1 MLCYFLV
8 AVAKFVDLA
17 RNAKYS
23 ICARVALKRW
33 AVELGCC
40 AQTKICILFLFIFLF
55 TFLSSYLFLSNHN
68 FSASNLLTQPENR
81 NWGMVDV

>member
-1 MLCYFLV
+1 MLCYFLA

-33 AVELGCC
+33 AVELS
-40 AQTKICILFLFIFLF
+40 ALRTDQNLHTFPVYFFIHISF
-55 TFLSSYLFLSNHN
+55 
-68 FSASNLLTQPENR
+68 
-81 NWGMVDV
+81 